1 MDKKCNLTELKTLR
15 QENLIKKDQ
24 KVAKPLTHRFQNV
37 YISSITDYLLRYS
50 KYNYLKEYFENIV
63 EISEHVEQFKGLRTK
78 F

>member
-1 MDKKCNLTELKTLR
+1 MDKKYNLTKLKTAK
-15 QENLIKKDQ
+15 QENVIKKDQ

-63 EISEHVEQFKGLRTK
+63 EISVNAVQKNRF
-78 F
+78 